1 MQDQNGGK
9 SKIDRIRESAGI
21 MTVGDDSDGAM
32 VSMVTI
38 DGRLFAIKEGA
49 VYAISLADDIDP
61 QRTREDIPNTVQK
74 IFNVGSKSELV
85 QRLLLTAAE
94 LFRKDRLQEHVNY
107 EAALSVVLEIMR
119 DVVAATE
126 IFEEFE
132 AALKQVRAKTLTAKQ
147 RGLSLPSVPGLP
159 SQVKSFVQKMDHA
172 IQSVF
177 NLACVFY
184 GEATLR
190 KSGKWLDGLTNH
202 LEAPQDAKGEFL
214 PFSKELAD
222 LGKLIRNVRHCIEHP
237 KPKQQLRITD
247 FSLNVNAQLVEPT
260 IAVIHDTTPLDT
272 APIQEF
278 MRFFLE
284 QVVVGAEMLMVF
296 LASHHIAPVGGFP
309 VGVGEIPLT
318 QRRLGVRYGYLI
330 NMGGQVARLG

>member
-1 MQDQNGGK
+1 MQDKNGGK
-9 SKIDRIRESAGI
+9 SRIDRIRESAGV
-21 MTVGDDSDGAM
+21 MTVGDDSDGAIA
-32 VSMVTI
+32 SMVTI

-74 IFNVGSKSELV
+74 VLNVGSKSELV
-85 QRLLLTAAE
+85 QRLLLTATE

-107 EAALSVVLEIMR
+107 EAALNVVLEIMR

-132 AALKQVRAKTLTAKQ
+132 AALKQVRTKNLTAKK
-147 RGLSLPSVPGLP
+147 RALSLPSVPGLH

-172 IQSVF
+172 MQSVF

-190 KSGKWLDGLTNH
+190 KSGKWLRGLTNH
-202 LEAPQDAKGEFL
+202 LEASQDAKGDFL
-214 PFSKELAD
+214 PFSIELAN

-237 KPKQQLRITD
+237 KPKQQLQITD
-247 FSLNVNAQLVEPT
+247 FSLSANAHLVEPT
-260 IAVIHDTTPLDT
+260 IAVIHEATPLDT

-278 MRFFLE
+278 MRYFLE
-284 QVVVGAEMLMVF
+284 QVVVGVEILMVF
-296 LASHHIAPVGGFP
+296 LAGHHVAPAGGFP
-309 VGVGEIPLT
+309 VGVGEIPVA

-330 NMGGQVARLG
+330 NIGGQISRLG